1 MDESMTTTALVHG
14 ADRMLVAARLTEAGL
29 HVRFADGREGVIPF
43 AELRL
48 PGEPANL
55 TIPSPWVLEIHLADG
70 RVEEVPWDFA
80 RHFADPGYR
89 ARSEAAAKRGRE
101 VFGERLRAL
110 RSERGLTQ
118 EDLAERSGVH
128 RVTIAR
134 IEAGERLPRYQTL
147 EALAAGLEISVN
159 RLIAG

>member
-1 MDESMTTTALVHG
+1 VTTTALVRG
-14 ADRMLVAARLTEAGL
+14 ADRMLVSACLTEEGL
-29 HVRFADGREGVIPF
+29 HVRFADGGEGVIPV

-48 PGEPANL
+48 PGEPAHL
-55 TIPSPWVLEIHLADG
+55 TIPSPWAVEIHLNDS

-80 RHFADPGYR
+80 RHFVDPGYR
-89 ARSEAAAKRGRE
+89 AGSEAAGARGRRI
-101 VFGERLRAL
+101 FGERLRAL

-118 EDLAERSGVH
+118 EDLAERSGIH

-134 IEAGERLPRYQTL
+134 LESGERLPRYPTI
-147 EALAAGLEISVN
+147 EALARGLGILVN